1 MGRRFARQ
9 LEACDVC
16 EMRDV
21 GRMPN
26 MRSLEFVEPSI
37 IVAACCVAIKMKF
50 ETGEEHANVLLRC
63 LALNG
68 ESKVNDERTESVGWR
83 TSERQSAINKKRIQ
97 AATGTQLNI
106 ISSNQS
112 SNLQCRRR
120 FSTPTA
126 SPPAPAALRLEAS
139 SRGVFETKNL

>member
-9 LEACDVC
+9 LEACDDC

-21 GRMPN
+21 WRMSN

-68 ESKVNDERTESVGWR
+68 ESKVNDERPESVGWR
-83 TSERQSAINKKRIQ
+83 KSERQSAINKKRIQ

-106 ISSNQS
+106 ISSKSS
-112 SNLQCRRR
+112 SNWQLQATIFNSDRIAPCPCSPSTRGFIAGR
-120 FSTPTA
+120 F
-126 SPPAPAALRLEAS
+126 
-139 SRGVFETKNL
+139 